1 MIKKTTD
8 ICVEK
13 DSLADA
19 WKYWLQDWETEYC
32 AATKCEVYYPI
43 YLHSLFVLFAYLQC
57 RFYTITTFFKRNFLK
72 GLLLHFVFKFKDPL
86 DAEIPEHQWVDVL
99 PQLVEQ
105 EPVTESEK
113 KHFISI
119 QITLCFSDSKTSSR
133 NMRA

>member
-19 WKYWLQDWETEYC
+19 WKYWLQYWETEYC

-43 YLHSLFVLFAYLQC
+43 YLHFLCFLRIYSVYSTLSQH
-57 RFYTITTFFKRNFLK
+57 FFKRNFLK
-72 GLLLHFVFKFKDPL
+72 GLLLHFVAKFKDPL
-86 DAEIPEHQWVDVL
+86 NAEIPEHQWVDVL

-105 EPVTESEK
+105 EPVTESAK
-113 KHFISI
+113 KHFI
-119 QITLCFSDSKTSSR
+119 LNHPMLPKTRSR

>member
-1 MIKKTTD
+1 MLGNIGCRTGKQSIVRQQSVKY
-8 ICVEK
+8 IIQFISILFLCFLRIYSV
-13 DSLADA
+13 DSTLS
-19 WKYWLQDWETEYC
+19 K
-32 AATKCEVYYPI
+32 
-43 YLHSLFVLFAYLQC
+43 H
-57 RFYTITTFFKRNFLK
+57 FFKRNFLK

>member
-19 WKYWLQDWETEYC
+19 WKYWLQDWEQSIVRQQSVKYIIQFISILFLC
-32 AATKCEVYYPI
+32 FLRIYSVYST
-43 YLHSLFVLFAYLQC
+43 LSQH
-57 RFYTITTFFKRNFLK
+57 FFKRNFLK